1 MSDKTSNYLKGASI
15 LAAAGIFSRLLGLFF
30 KIPLYQMAGSY
41 GNGIYANVT
50 NIYQLLLM
58 VSTVGIPLAISK
70 MVSENIAK
78 GEYATAHRVFK
89 LSFIALVTMGC
100 AASLFLFFGAD
111 WIIETANWT
120 AESYP
125 AIVAI
130 ALAPLFISI
139 CSAYRGLFQGFEI
152 MTPTAISQIVEQIV
166 RVILGVL
173 LCWIFVANF
182 GVGMGVGGAVFGAT
196 AGGFAAAILLGYLYR
211 TFVRDNRR
219 LLKKRT
225 GRRQR
230 SNKALLKRLLI
241 ISIPVTLTSALV
253 SMFSTID
260 SFIYVTRLGLAG
272 FGAVDATIM
281 FGDFS
286 NAEILINLPLILSG
300 TLAIAMIPTISR
312 SYALRDREET
322 NKKISLSIRI
332 ILLVA
337 FPSCIGLSVL
347 SYGIFD
353 LLFPGSPYG
362 AQILSTLSFATI
374 FMMLS
379 NTFQSILQSIDRFRV
394 PLINL
399 GVAIIIRFITGWI
412 FLAIPAINIYGI
424 VLSTIITFVYL
435 TVANFLSVRRFTGV
449 RIDLFHTL
457 VKPLFA
463 AVIMGLITFYA
474 FNFVSSIAGNFLG
487 LVIAFVVAVCV
498 YGIIMI
504 FIKGITEEEIG
515 YFPGH
520 QRLLVVYDRIN
531 RLVPG
536 RKKPRKRR

>member
-1 MSDKTSNYLKGASI
+1 MSDKTSNYLKGASV
-15 LAAAGIFSRLLGLFF
+15 LAAAGILSRLLGLFF
-30 KIPLYQMAGSY
+30 KIPLYQMVGSY

-50 NIYQLLLM
+50 NIYNLLLM
-58 VSTVGIPLAISK
+58 VSMVGLPLAISK

-89 LSFIALVTMGC
+89 LSMIALVIMGGLS
-100 AASLFLFFGAD
+100 SLFLLFGAD
-111 WIIETANWT
+111 WIIKTANWT

-125 AIVAI
+125 AIIAI
-130 ALAPLFISI
+130 APAPLIISV
-139 CSAYRGLFQGFEI
+139 CCAYRGFFQGFQM
-152 MTPTAISQIVEQIV
+152 MTPTAVSQIVEQIV
-166 RVILGVL
+166 RVILGVF
-173 LCWIFVANF
+173 LCWIFVSAF
-182 GVGMGVGGAVFGAT
+182 GIGMGVGGAVFGAT
-196 AGGFAAAILLGYLYR
+196 IGGLVAAIFLGYLYKS
-211 TFVRDNRR
+211 FLKQNHR
-219 LLKKRT
+219 LLRKRT

-241 ISIPVTLTSALV
+241 ISIPVTLTAALV
-253 SMFSTID
+253 SMFATVD
-260 SFIYVTRLGLAG
+260 SFIYVSRLGLAG
-272 FGAVDATIM
+272 FDAVEATIM

-286 NAEILINLPLILSG
+286 NAEQLINLPLILSG
-300 TLAIAMIPTISR
+300 TLAVAMIPTMSE
-312 SYALRDREET
+312 SFALRDQKEM
-322 NKKISLSIRI
+322 NKKIILAIRI

-362 AQILSTLSFATI
+362 GAILSTLSYATI

-399 GVAIIIRFITGWI
+399 GVAIVLRFVTGWI

-424 VLSTIITFVYL
+424 VISSIITFAYL

-449 RIDLFHTL
+449 KIDFFHTL

-463 AVIMGLITFYA
+463 SLIMGLMTYIVFTGVQGFAGTF
-474 FNFVSSIAGNFLG
+474 IA
-487 LVIAFVVAVCV
+487 LVISFVVAVCV
-498 YGIIMI
+498 YGIIMV

-515 YFPGH
+515 YFPGN
-520 QRLLVVYDRIN
+520 QYLLAVFDRIN
-531 RLVPG
+531 GFVPG
-536 RKKPRKRR
+536 RKK

>member
-30 KIPLYQMAGSY
+30 KIPLYQMVGSY

-50 NIYQLLLM
+50 NIYNLLLM
-58 VSTVGIPLAISK
+58 VSTVGLPLAISK

-89 LSFIALVTMGC
+89 LSMTALVIMGSIS
-100 AASLFLFFGAD
+100 SLFLFFGAD

-120 AESYP
+120 SESYP
-125 AIVAI
+125 AIIAI
-130 ALAPLFISI
+130 ALAPLVISV
-139 CSAYRGLFQGFEI
+139 CSAYRGFFQGFQI
-152 MTPTAISQIVEQIV
+152 MTPTAISQIIEQIV
-166 RVILGVL
+166 RVFLGVL
-173 LCWIFVANF
+173 LCWVFVANF
-182 GVGMGVGGAVFGAT
+182 GIGMGVGGAVFGAT
-196 AGGFAAAILLGYLYR
+196 AGGLAAAILLGYLY
-211 TFVRDNRR
+211 TAFVKKNRR
-219 LLKKRT
+219 LLKTRT
-225 GRRQR
+225 GKRQR
-230 SNKALLKRLLI
+230 SNRALLKRLVI

-253 SMFSTID
+253 AMFSTID
-260 SFIYVTRLGLAG
+260 SFIYVSRLAHAG

-286 NAEILINLPLILSG
+286 NAEILINIPLILSG
-300 TLAIAMIPTISR
+300 TLAIAMIPTISQ
-312 SYALRDREET
+312 SFALRNREET
-322 NKKISLSIRI
+322 NKKIILSIRI

-347 SYGIFD
+347 SFGIFD

-362 AQILSTLSFATI
+362 GAILSTLSYATI

-379 NTFQSILQSIDRFRV
+379 NTFQSVLQSIDRFRV

-412 FLAIPAINIYGI
+412 FLAIPAINIFGI
-424 VLSTIITFVYL
+424 VLSTIITFAYL

-449 RIDLFHTL
+449 RMDFFHTL

-463 AVIMGLITFYA
+463 SIIMGLLTYFTYTL
-474 FNFVSSIAGNFLG
+474 VSSLAGNFFG
-487 LVIAFVVAVCV
+487 IIIAFVVAVCV

-504 FIKGITEEEIG
+504 LIKGITEEEIR
-515 YFPGH
+515 YFPGNK
-520 QRLLVVYDRIN
+520 RLLVVYDRIN

-536 RKKPRKRR
+536 RKPPRRRP

>member
-30 KIPLYQMAGSY
+30 KIPLYQMVGSY

-89 LSFIALVTMGC
+89 LSFIALVTMGSV
-100 AASLFLFFGAD
+100 ASLFLFFGAD

-139 CSAYRGLFQGFEI
+139 CSAYRGFFQGFEI

-196 AGGFAAAILLGYLYR
+196 AGGFTAAILLGYLYR
-211 TFVRDNRR
+211 TFARKNLR

-230 SNKALLKRLLI
+230 SNRALLKRLLI

-312 SYALRDREET
+312 SYALRDRGET
-322 NKKISLSIRI
+322 NKKILLSIRI

-347 SYGIFD
+347 SHGIFD

-362 AQILSTLSFATI
+362 AQILSTLSYATI

-399 GVAIIIRFITGWI
+399 GVAIVIRFITGWI

-435 TVANFLSVRRFTGV
+435 TVANYLSVRRFTGV

-457 VKPLFA
+457 FKPLFA
-463 AVIMGLITFYA
+463 AVIMGVITSYTFT
-474 FNFVSSIAGNFLG
+474 FVSSIAGNFLG
-487 LVIAFVVAVCV
+487 LVIAFVVAICV

-504 FIKGITEEEIG
+504 LIKGITEEEIG

-520 QRLLVVYDRIN
+520 QRLIVVYDRIN

-536 RKKPRKRR
+536 RKKPRNRR

>member
-1 MSDKTSNYLKGASI
+1 MSDKTSNYLKGATI
-15 LAAAGIFSRLLGLFF
+15 LAAAGILSRLLGLFF

-50 NIYQLLLM
+50 NIYNLLLM
-58 VSTVGIPLAISK
+58 VSTVGLPLAISK

-89 LSFIALVTMGC
+89 LSMTALVIMGC
-100 AASLFLFFGAD
+100 ISSLFLLFGAD
-111 WIIETANWT
+111 WIIKTANWT
-120 AESYP
+120 SESYP
-125 AIVAI
+125 AVLAI

-139 CSAYRGLFQGFEI
+139 CSAYRGFFQGFQI
-152 MTPTAISQIVEQIV
+152 MTPTAISQIIEQIV
-166 RVILGVL
+166 RVIIGVF
-173 LCWIFVANF
+173 LCWLFVRSF
-182 GVGMGVGGAVFGAT
+182 GIGMGVGGAVFGAT
-196 AGGFAAAILLGYLYR
+196 VGGLVAAMFMSYLYKA
-211 TFVRDNRR
+211 FVKENYR

-225 GRRQR
+225 KRRQR
-230 SNKALLKRLLI
+230 SNRALLKRLVI
-241 ISIPVTLTSALV
+241 ISIPVTLTAALV

-260 SFIYVTRLGLAG
+260 SFIYVSRLGIAG

-300 TLAIAMIPTISR
+300 TLAIAMIPTISE
-312 SYALRDREET
+312 SFALRNRKET
-322 NKKISLSIRI
+322 NKKIILSIRI

-362 AQILSTLSFATI
+362 GAILSTLSFATI

-399 GVAIIIRFITGWI
+399 GVAIIIRFISGWI

-424 VLSTIITFVYL
+424 VLSTIITFAYL
-435 TVANFLSVRRFTGV
+435 TIANFLSVRRFTGV
-449 RIDLFHTL
+449 RIDFFQTL
-457 VKPLFA
+457 IKPLFA
-463 AVIMGLITFYA
+463 AVIMGLVTYFA
-474 FNFVSSIAGNFLG
+474 FAFVSSAAGNLLG
-487 LVIAFVVAVCV
+487 ILVAFVVAVCV
-498 YGIIMI
+498 YTIIMVL
-504 FIKGITEEEIG
+504 IKGITEEEIG
-515 YFPGH
+515 YFPGND
-520 QRLLVVYDRIN
+520 RLIIVYDRIN
-531 RLVPG
+531 RLIPG
-536 RKKPRKRR
+536 RKKPRRRP